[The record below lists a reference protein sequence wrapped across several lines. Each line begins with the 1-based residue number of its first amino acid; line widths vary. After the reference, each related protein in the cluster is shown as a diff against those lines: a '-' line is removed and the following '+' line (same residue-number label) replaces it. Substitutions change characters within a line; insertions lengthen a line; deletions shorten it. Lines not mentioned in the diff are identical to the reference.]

1 MKLARSTIVAS
12 SRRWIG
18 TPFHHQASLF
28 QIGCD
33 CLGLVRGVWREVIGP
48 EPETTPPYGLDWAA
62 AEAGDYLRDA
72 LARHLHPISRLDYRA
87 GDVLLFC
94 FRPYGPATH
103 LGVATSITHMV
114 HAHSGAC
121 VTETAIGEPWRKR
134 LADAFMFPGVN
145 D

>member
-1 MKLARSTIVAS
+1 MTIKRAKIVAAA
-12 SRRWIG
+12 RRWIG
-18 TPFHHQASLF
+18 TPFHHQASLL

-62 AEAGDYLRDA
+62 TERADLLRDA
-72 LARHLHPISRLDYRA
+72 LTRHFRSINGLDYHA

-94 FRPYGPATH
+94 FRSHGPPTH
-103 LGVATSITHMV
+103 LGVATSSTQIV

-121 VTETAIGEPWRKR
+121 VTETALGEPWRKR
-134 LADAFMFPGVN
+134 LIGVFSFPCVS

>member
-1 MKLARSTIVAS
+1 MTVARSVIVAAAQ
-12 SRRWIG
+12 RWIG

-28 QIGCD
+28 QVGCD

-48 EPETTPPYGLDWAA
+48 EPEITPPYGLDWAA
-62 AEAGDYLRDA
+62 AARADRLRDA
-72 LARHLHPISRLDYRA
+72 LGQHFQPIITLDYHA

-103 LGVATSITHMV
+103 LGVATSTTHMV

-121 VTETAIGEPWRKR
+121 VTETAIGEPWRQR
-134 LADAFMFPGVN
+134 LAGAFGFPGVS